1 MKYFIVVV
9 IFSIQLLS
17 LVAGWSTNAPDN
29 SRHGFREVLAEMSAL
44 TLAARR
50 GGSLLAVSAAV
61 VFGSPDLS
69 IAATG
74 MENFQASCAG
84 CHAGGGN
91 TFPFSSKKTLF
102 QGDLDKN
109 GVNSVEVMSNL
120 ILKGKGGMPAYGEFM
135 SQKGNMIPARFTEA
149 EVIAISDFV
158 LDQAEHGWK

>member
-1 MKYFIVVV
+1 MNYFMAVA

-17 LVAGWSTNAPDN
+17 LVAGWSTNAPGN
-29 SRHGFREVLAEMSAL
+29 CRHGVREVLAEMSAL
-44 TLAARR
+44 T
-50 GGSLLAVSAAV
+50 LAVSAAV

-69 IAATG
+69 VAATG

-109 GVNSVEVMSNL
+109 GVTTVEVMSNL

-158 LDQAEHGWK
+158 FDQAEHGWK